1 MKKEEEIHVRTLP
14 VSIITITTEMQNIKH
29 MQKVII
35 TNVTSALVAWASSN
49 HPETVESL
57 FLYYRKDRRYLT
69 KQILGQSL
77 NKPKLIKQPEFRWS

>member
-35 TNVTSALVAWASSN
+35 TNVTSALVAWASSM
-49 HPETVESL
+49 HPETVKSL
-57 FLYYRKDRRYLT
+57 FLYYRKDRKYLT
-69 KQILGQSL
+69 K
-77 NKPKLIKQPEFRWS
+77 